1 LNSRI
6 QTVTQYFTKF
16 ENILPDDLID
26 SEITTELGRAK
37 NEINKIIDEDLKNIK
52 NNLTG
57 KQNKSIAFNEFSKPA
72 SIIRMAF
79 YLEDDQIEDE
89 LSFYYAHWTMS
100 LSTLQSLTQNAVN
113 MSAELKT
120 HYISY
125 MNADTQ
131 EKRIA
136 FNRFIR
142 AYQELYGYLISIRNT
157 ITQVL

>member
-52 NNLTG
+52 NLIG

-72 SIIRMAF
+72 SIIRMVF
-79 YLEDDQIEDE
+79 YLEDDPLYDDV
-89 LSFYYAHWTMS
+89 SFYYAHWTMS
-100 LSTLQSLTQNAVN
+100 FSTLQSLVQSAIN
-113 MSAELKT
+113 MSTEQK
-120 HYISY
+120 H
-125 MNADTQ
+125 
-131 EKRIA
+131 
-136 FNRFIR
+136 
-142 AYQELYGYLISIRNT
+142 
-157 ITQVL
+157 ITRVI